1 MYTNDYN
8 KALERL
14 NTVSELA
21 KDLRNYEQSMYL
33 LRHYSR
39 MEAWNCLQSIIREY
53 HEQIEIC
60 GLMEGVRLYN
70 NVPLAYVSD
79 QELQNQLMYIAR
91 RIPMYVLAR
100 ESEKEL
106 AKRISEWLKYNEMKI

>member
-21 KDLRNYEQSMYL
+21 KDLHNYEQSMYL
-33 LRHYSR
+33 LQHYSR
-39 MEAWNCLQSIIREY
+39 IEAWNCLQSIIREY
-53 HEQIEIC
+53 YEQIEVC
-60 GLMEGVRLYN
+60 GLIERVRLYN
-70 NVPLAYVSD
+70 NMPLAEVSD
-79 QELQNQLMYIAR
+79 QELQNQLMYIAQ

-100 ESEKEL
+100 ESKKKL
-106 AKRISEWLKYNEMKI
+106 ARKMSKWLKDHETKI